1 MKITPVVMDDFLLII
16 LTIPLIDQMFEMN
29 LCKVYNL
36 PTLHPRLKVD
46 YIYELEGEYLAVT
59 KNKLYAALPT
69 AREIRICK
77 GTGACLCLMNQVL
90 VPMEK
95 ITVLY
100 IYIYGRW
107 L

>member
-69 AREIRICK
+69 AREIGICK
-77 GTGACLCLMNQVL
+77 GTGSCLCLMNQA
-90 VPMEK
+90 
-95 ITVLY
+95 
-100 IYIYGRW
+100 
-107 L
+107 